1 MAGPKRN
8 PKKVCEENESKFYIP
23 DVIDEKL
30 RMTTETDKKKEKE
43 FPDRVLIVRRGFGGK
58 DKIRYKTVSGL
69 VKHVSMFDGY
79 DPTQS
84 SESEVE
90 RYSKQIE
97 EFRPDLL
104 ISCSSGATVICHLVR
119 KGIWKGSTWIV
130 STRTSPPKLYET
142 LKKDLPVL
150 FSQGTRD
157 GVPPQH
163 FQRNVRPKM
172 SRCEIMSF
180 EGGHAA
186 IELFENEKLVRSCIE
201 KAYSLR
207 LAKPRETKKVRPS
220 LFDAIRKRK

>member
-1 MAGPKRN
+1 MSTSLQGQ
-8 PKKVCEENESKFYIP
+8 KKGAKKTSLNFIFQTLLK
-23 DVIDEKL
+23 KL
-30 RMTTETDKKKEKE
+30 VMTTETDKKKQKQ
-43 FPDRVLIVRRGFGGK
+43 FPDRVLIIRRGFGGK
-58 DKIRYKTVSGL
+58 DKVRYKTVSGL

-79 DPTQS
+79 DPSQS
-84 SESEVE
+84 SEDSVE

-104 ISCSSGATVICHLVR
+104 ISCSSGATVICHLVK

-150 FSQGTRD
+150 FSQGTSD

-201 KAYSLR
+201 KAYALR